1 MDWIKFLVGN
11 DVDPLIWWQ
20 MSLRALICFGF
31 AVMLIRYTGKRIFG
45 KNTAIDIV
53 VSVILGSNISRA
65 VTGNAP
71 LFATL
76 VATVVIVLSHTI
88 LSYIAWRFPGIS
100 TYLKGQS
107 TTLVRDGEICEDE
120 MGAKGIG
127 LGDLKEAMRQ
137 RGLEPNLEDIRYAY
151 IERNGDI
158 SIIV

>member
-1 MDWIKFLVGN
+1 MDWFRFLLGN
-11 DVDPLIWWQ
+11 DVDPLTWWQ
-20 MSLRALICFGF
+20 MSMRALVCFAF

-71 LFATL
+71 LLATL
-76 VATVVIVLSHTI
+76 VATVLIVICHTI
-88 LSYIAWRFPGIS
+88 LSYIAWRYPSVS

-107 TTLVRDGEICEDE
+107 TILVRDGEMCDEE

-127 LGDLKEAMRQ
+127 PGDLKEAMRQ

-158 SIIV
+158 SIIT